1 MSETLTFRQLLEK
14 YSGETVSG
22 TLLVV
27 EADLSVNEA
36 VLATL
41 KANRSIQGLEV
52 ITSEDKSLGVISRM
66 SVVRY
71 LKEQSQSTGTS
82 SRGGNIGTL
91 EGNFVT
97 EIPKYQCNQ
106 HDPPYQRLVAIA
118 RPEPPKCRI
127 CNEPMEYIG

>member
-22 TLLVV
+22 TLLGV
-27 EADLSVNEA
+27 EADLSINEA
-36 VLATL
+36 VLAAL

-82 SRGGNIGTL
+82 NRGVLKGNI
-91 EGNFVT
+91 VSA
-97 EIPKYQCNQ
+97 IPKYQCNQ

-118 RPEPPKCRI
+118 RPESPKCPI
-127 CNEPMEYIG
+127 CDETMEYIG

>member
-22 TLLVV
+22 TLLGV
-27 EADLSVNEA
+27 EADLSVNET
-36 VLATL
+36 VLAAL
-41 KANRSIQGLEV
+41 KSNRSIQGLEV

-71 LKEQSQSTGTS
+71 LKEQSQSSGTS
-82 SRGGNIGTL
+82 IRGVLKGNI
-91 EGNFVT
+91 VS

-118 RPEPPKCRI
+118 RSEPPKCPI
-127 CNEPMEYIG
+127 CDEFMEYIG